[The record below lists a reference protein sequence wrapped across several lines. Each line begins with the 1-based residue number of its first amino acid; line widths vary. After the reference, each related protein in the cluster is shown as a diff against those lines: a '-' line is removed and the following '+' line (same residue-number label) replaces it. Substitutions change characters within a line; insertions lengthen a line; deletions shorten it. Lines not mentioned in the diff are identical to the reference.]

1 MGQLSTLIR
10 NHHSAILHT
19 LSEKRSNQ
27 EVDALIESHEADLL
41 AALLAAHERN
51 DLSAPAWV
59 QMVSHRI
66 ADGLEMKVP
75 MLAIAK
81 LERIIRHLIIRRAE
95 NRTGLAET
103 LDELAEAAG
112 RLRVIVV
119 RATPDDG
126 FVSFDEILGQLAS
139 QCGDIIC
146 LAGLNGIPLYMN
158 QLGRRFIGAADQG
171 ELPIQSLHDYH
182 EEHSWHELQEVA
194 VPAVKRSGTWNGMGC
209 LRSPVT
215 GEAADVETTLTLM
228 RDPIDGGPICLA
240 IVHRPLGK
248 AAKLERRLA
257 EVESRKN
264 SILETSLDPIITINH
279 EGLISEFN
287 KASEQIFRRK
297 QSEVIGTRPSEILF
311 PPEMIE
317 GHQNRIDRYLNA
329 GEGSMLSKRTE
340 VTAVRANG
348 ELFPAELTMTIS
360 QEQGAPVLTFF
371 VRDISER
378 KQAEEE
384 QRRYARDLE
393 RSNREL
399 EQFAYVASHDLQEP
413 LRKIRTFGDR
423 LQRNCE
429 ASLDEIGLDCLHR
442 MQNAAGR
449 MQELINGLLNLS
461 RVTTKTA
468 DFVPVD
474 LGKIAREV
482 VSDLEVKIEQSGA
495 LVEIGNMPTIQA
507 DPMQLRQLLQ
517 NLIGNALKF
526 QEKGTIPS
534 VKVEARYTVNRTER
548 ATAAQ
553 NPGSDISKEM
563 CRITVEDNGIG
574 FDEKYLD
581 RIFKVFQRLH
591 PRDIHE
597 GTGVGLAIC
606 RKIVERHNGTITAQS
621 EPDQGAKFIVT
632 LPVRQEKTR

>member
-1 MGQLSTLIR
+1 MSRLSTLLE
-10 NHHSAILHT
+10 NHHAAILRMM
-19 LSEKRSNQ
+19 SEKRSSQ
-27 EVDALIESHEADLL
+27 EGDELIESHQADLL

-59 QMVSHRI
+59 QMVAQRVV
-66 ADGLEMKVP
+66 DGLEMKVP
-75 MLAIAK
+75 MLAIAT
-81 LERIIRHLIIRRAE
+81 LERSVRHLVIRRAE

-103 LDELAEAAG
+103 LDELAEATG
-112 RLRVIVV
+112 RLRVTVV
-119 RATPDDG
+119 RSSPDDG
-126 FVSFDEILGQLAS
+126 FVSFDEILGRLAGGCS
-139 QCGDIIC
+139 DIIC
-146 LAGLNGIPLYMN
+146 LAGLNGVPLYLN
-158 QLGRRFIGAADQG
+158 QLGRRFVGTSEKG
-171 ELPIQSLHDYH
+171 ELPIQSLRDYH
-182 EEHSWHELQEVA
+182 DEISWQELQEVA
-194 VPAVKRSGTWNGMGC
+194 VPAVKRTGSWSGTGRLFN
-209 LRSPVT
+209 PT
-215 GEAADVETTLTLM
+215 TNETADVETTITLI
-228 RDPIDGGPICLA
+228 RDPIDDGPVCLA
-240 IVHRPLGK
+240 IIHRPLGK
-248 AAKLERRLA
+248 AAKLQRRLA
-257 EVESRKN
+257 ETEARKN

-287 KASEQIFRRK
+287 RASEQIFGRK
-297 QSEVIGTRPSEILF
+297 RTEVLGTRPSEILF
-311 PPEMIE
+311 PPGMTD

-348 ELFPAELTMTIS
+348 QPFEAELTMAIS
-360 QEQGAPVLTFF
+360 QEQGTPVLTFF

-378 KQAEEE
+378 KRAEEE
-384 QRRYARDLE
+384 QRRHARDLE

-423 LQRNCE
+423 LQTSCE
-429 ASLDEIGLDCLHR
+429 ASLSEVGLDCLCR

-474 LGKIAREV
+474 LGKITREV
-482 VSDLEVKIEQSGA
+482 VSDLEVKIEQTGA
-495 LVEIGNMPTIQA
+495 LIEIGKMPTLQA

-526 QEKGTIPS
+526 QEKDTIPT
-534 VKVEARYTVNRTER
+534 VKIEARYTVNRTER
-548 ATAAQ
+548 ATSSSAAA
-553 NPGSDISKEM
+553 SDISKEM
-563 CRITVEDNGIG
+563 CRITVTDNGIG

-606 RKIVERHNGTITAQS
+606 RKIAERHGGTITAQS

-632 LPVRQEKTR
+632 LPVRHEKTR